1 MVRMS
6 FQASWPKLSHS
17 SLTKSSISWRGPA
30 SRMTTLMPLWASSF
44 ASVPPPAP
52 EPMMTTTVS
61 SVKSNFA
68 AMDFLQVSCGR
79 GEWLKPRNV
88 IEAAADVTAL
98 RSGFALITERR
109 PHLLLIVERHD

>member
-30 SRMTTLMPLWASSF
+30 SRMTTLMPLWASSL

-61 SVKSNFA
+61 SVKSEFCSHG
-68 AMDFLQVSCGR
+68 LSPSIVWSGR
-79 GEWLKPRNV
+79 VAK
-88 IEAAADVTAL
+88 AT
-98 RSGFALITERR
+98 
-109 PHLLLIVERHD
+109 